1 MPAHLSARICS
12 NRAMEAVED
21 VRATPD
27 ARARAAT
34 IAAGRGLVLVGIV
47 LLAFCVNTAVRLPC
61 RDVCGS
67 DMARLYESRGI
78 DRDHAPFFDRDL
90 EYPPLVGL
98 VMYAAGVPFDG
109 SLRASFLL
117 NALVLAS
124 LAALV
129 TWALW
134 RRYGNRTKRWV
145 FSPPLLIESL
155 TNWDLLS
162 VAPATIGL
170 LRWEAGAAFWAG
182 VLIGVGAGAK
192 LFPALYVP
200 ILAASCVPLR
210 AWRRLR
216 DVVVGAALGVG
227 VIAIPVYL
235 AVPDALDFF
244 LTFHGRRNPTWG
256 TIWFYLL
263 RDPAMHPWLPVGRLA
278 DIGTVITAVLV
289 VGALVVLVLQTAKGR
304 LDPLC
309 ACGLATIAF
318 ILASKVYSPQ
328 YDLWLVPFLV
338 MLPVRTKLVVHFYAS
353 SLLVFILSAGI
364 SHVIDTPAFLYLMGA
379 AVVYRFVML
388 VLLARDFVTTFVP
401 APADVVE

>member
-1 MPAHLSARICS
+1 
-12 NRAMEAVED
+12 MESVEE
-21 VRATPD
+21 VRATPH
-27 ARARAAT
+27 ARARAAVT
-34 IAAGRGLVLVGIV
+34 AGGLVLVGIV
-47 LLAFCVNTAVRLPC
+47 LLTFCVSAAVRLPC

-67 DMARLYESRGI
+67 DIARLYENRGI
-78 DRDHAPFFDRDL
+78 DRNNAPFFDREL
-90 EYPPLVGL
+90 EYPPLIGL
-98 VMYAAGVPFDG
+98 VMYTAGVPFDG
-109 SLRASFLL
+109 SLRPSFLL

-170 LRWEAGAAFWAG
+170 LRWEAGGAFWAG
-182 VLIGVGAGAK
+182 VLIGIGAGAK
-192 LFPALYVP
+192 LFPALYLP

-210 AWRRLR
+210 AWRRMR

-235 AVPDALDFF
+235 AAPAALDFF

-256 TIWFYLL
+256 TIWFYVL

-278 DIGTVITAVLV
+278 DVGTVIAAVLV
-289 VGALVVLVLQTAKGR
+289 VTALVELVLRTAKGR

-318 ILASKVYSPQ
+318 ILANKVYSPQ

-353 SLLVFILSAGI
+353 SLLVFVLSAGI
-364 SHVIDTPAFLYLMGA
+364 SHVVDTPAFLYLMGG
-379 AVVYRFVML
+379 AVVYRLAML
-388 VLLARDFVTTFVP
+388 VRLARDFLTAIVAV
-401 APADVVE
+401 PADVVE

>member
-1 MPAHLSARICS
+1 MHLNGRICS
-12 NRAMEAVED
+12 NRGVVEG
-21 VRATPD
+21 RTATD
-27 ARARAAT
+27 ARRHSAAV
-34 IAAGRGLVLVGIV
+34 AAGLVLVGIV
-47 LLAFCVNTAVRLPC
+47 LLAFCVNAAVRLPC

-98 VMYAAGVPFDG
+98 VMYAAGSPFDG
-109 SLRASFLL
+109 SMRPSFLL

-124 LAALV
+124 LAAIT
-129 TWALW
+129 TWMLW
-134 RRYGNRTKRWV
+134 RAYGGRTKRWV

-170 LRWEAGAAFWAG
+170 LRWETGGAFWAG

-200 ILAASCVPLR
+200 ILVAACVPFR
-210 AWRRLR
+210 VWRRAR
-216 DVVVGAALGVG
+216 DVVVGAVIGVG
-227 VIAIPVYL
+227 VIAIPVYV
-235 AVPDALDFF
+235 AAPDALDYF

-263 RDPAMHPWLPVGRLA
+263 RDPAMDPWVPREHLA
-278 DIGTVITAVLV
+278 DIGTIITATLV
-289 VGALVVLVLQTAKGR
+289 GAALVVLVVLTARAR
-304 LDPLC
+304 LHPLC
-309 ACGLATIAF
+309 ACALATVAF
-318 ILASKVYSPQ
+318 IVANKVYSPQ

-338 MLPVRTKLVVHFYAS
+338 MIPVRFKLVVHFYAS
-353 SLLVFILSAGI
+353 SLLVFVLSAAI

-379 AVVYRFVML
+379 AVVYRLVML
-388 VLLARDFVTTFVP
+388 VLLARDFVAAPVP
-401 APADVVE
+401 APAHVVE

>member
-1 MPAHLSARICS
+1 
-12 NRAMEAVED
+12 MEAVEE

-27 ARARAAT
+27 TRSRAT
-34 IAAGRGLVLVGIV
+34 AAGGLVLVGIV
-47 LLAFCVNTAVRLPC
+47 LLGLCVNAAVRLPC

-67 DMARLYESRGI
+67 DIARLYESRSI

-90 EYPPLVGL
+90 EYPPLIGL
-98 VMYAAGVPFDG
+98 VMYAAGAPFDG
-109 SLRASFLL
+109 SLRPSFLL
-117 NALVLAS
+117 NALVLAA

-134 RRYGNRTKRWV
+134 RTYGNRTKRWV
-145 FSPPLLIESL
+145 FSPPLLVESL

-170 LRWEAGAAFWAG
+170 LRWEAGGAFWAG

-192 LFPALYVP
+192 LVPALYVP
-200 ILAASCVPLR
+200 ILAASCVPFR

-235 AVPDALDFF
+235 AAPGALDFF
-244 LTFHGRRNPTWG
+244 LTFHGRRNPSWG

-263 RDPAMHPWLPVGRLA
+263 RDPAMHPWVPVGRLA
-278 DIGTVITAVLV
+278 DVGTVITAVLV
-289 VGALVVLVLQTAKGR
+289 AGR
-304 LDPLC
+304 SGCSWCRRPARLHPLC
-309 ACGLATIAF
+309 ACALATIAF
-318 ILASKVYSPQ
+318 ILANKVYSPQ

-353 SLLVFILSAGI
+353 SLLVFILSAAI
-364 SHVIDTPAFLYLMGA
+364 SHVVDTPAFLYLMGA
-379 AVVYRFVML
+379 AVVYRLVML
-388 VLLARDFVTTFVP
+388 VLLARLRHRHCRRARGRDRMTP
-401 APADVVE
+401 